1 MDKINREISWLQFN
15 ERVLQEGLDERNPL
29 LERIRFLGIFSNNRD
44 EFFKVR
50 VATIRRLIVFN
61 EKENP
66 EQALHYRNVLKDILK
81 TVENQERAYTRAF
94 VQIRQELRKNS
105 IFLLNEKEI
114 DAEQGQ
120 FIKDFF
126 LNKVRQVIYPI
137 MLDKF
142 NGGANLKDRAIYLAV
157 VMTDTNAI
165 EKERHALIEI
175 PSEELSRFVILPSKE
190 GQHFLMFLEDAIR
203 YNLSEIFSIFGYNS
217 FNGYIIKFTR
227 DAELDID
234 NDVSKSF
241 LEIMSESVQKR
252 KNAPAIRFVY
262 DKEIPEKLLTKV
274 LKKLQIKTGNDHLRG
289 GGRYHNFKDL
299 MSFPE
304 LSEGLT
310 YAPQPPIPHPDLPY
324 NKSFFTILSKRD
336 ILLHFPYQ
344 PFQHIID
351 LLREAS
357 IDPQVRSIKMTFYR
371 AAKKSR
377 VMNALINAA
386 RNGKHV
392 TVFIELQAR
401 FDEEAN
407 IYWAQKLQ
415 HEGVKVL
422 ATIPGTKVHA
432 KTILIRRK
440 ELGKDKYYSLI
451 GTGNFNESTAAI
463 YSDLTL
469 ITDNQA
475 IGLDIKQFFYQI
487 ESKYLMVKYD
497 RIKVAPFG
505 FRDFFIKMINREI
518 RYQKKGREAW
528 IILKSN
534 SLVDNE
540 IVDKLYEAA
549 KEGIKI
555 KLLIRGINVV
565 KSGING
571 VSENIESRSIVG
583 RYLEHSRIFIFAN
596 GGRPEY
602 YIGSA
607 DLMPRNIDHRFEIV
621 TPVTDKNIKK
631 QLKTI
636 IDIQWQD
643 QVKSRSLD
651 CDMINTYL
659 FDKKQKN
666 NTDTHIVTYNY
677 FKNLEKK

>member
-15 ERVLQEGLDERNPL
+15 ERVLQEGLDDRNPL

-50 VATIRRLIVFN
+50 VATIRRLIAFN

-66 EQALHYRNVLKDILK
+66 EQALHYRNVLKEILK

-94 VQIRQELRKNS
+94 VQLRQEMRKNS
-105 IFLLNEKEI
+105 ILLLNEKEI
-114 DAEQGQ
+114 DADQGV

-157 VMTDTNAI
+157 VMSDTNAI

-175 PSEELSRFVILPSKE
+175 PSEDLSRFVILPPKD
-190 GQHFLMFLEDAIR
+190 GNHYLMFLEDVIR
-203 YNLSEIFSIFGYNS
+203 YNLSEIFSIFGYDK
-217 FNGYIIKFTR
+217 FEGYIIKFTR

-262 DKEIPEKLLTKV
+262 DKEIPEKLLNKV

-310 YAPQPPIPHPDLPY
+310 YKPQPPVPHPDLPY

-415 HEGVKVL
+415 NEGVKVL

-469 ITDNQA
+469 ITDNQV

-487 ESKYLMVKYD
+487 ESKYLIVKYE

-505 FRDFFIKMINREI
+505 FRDFFLKMINREI
-518 RYQKKGREAW
+518 RYRRKGREAW
-528 IILKSN
+528 ITLKSN

-549 KEGIKI
+549 KEGVKI

-565 KSGING
+565 KSGIKG

-583 RYLEHSRIFIFAN
+583 RYLEHSRIFVFAN

-621 TPVTDKNIKK
+621 TPVTDKDIKK
-631 QLKTI
+631 QLKALI
-636 IDIQWQD
+636 EIQWQD

-651 CDMINTYL
+651 CDIINTYL
-659 FDKKQKN
+659 YSKKDAN

-677 FKNLEKK
+677 FKNIEKK